1 MNAEMVELLN
11 STLDGLRLDAKCV
24 DATLHRH
31 FAYYDVKLGPK
42 CRLRQIENHSKEIA
56 LNLKSLSDPIVKT
69 LRQQGLV
76 RLQVVMGE
84 PEPLPL
90 LDLLKANPRPN
101 GILPFLLGETD
112 DGKVLWTDMA
122 QNPHMLIAGA
132 PGSGKSV
139 LLHNMITNAI
149 SLGNV
154 RLFLVDPK
162 GVEFVSYE
170 SAELSPI
177 INQVVYEYGAVLEM
191 LQNLVEIM
199 EQRYEMLR
207 AMNFQSVEQA
217 PDLFQPILVLIDEVT
232 DLMLKDGKQKRF
244 EKLII
249 QLAQKSRAAGIY
261 LVLATQHPSVKVL
274 TGLIKANFEA
284 RLACKVSSRTDS
296 QVILDQPGA
305 DFLVGRGDAI
315 IRNKIHDL
323 VRFQVAYVDTKDA
336 IWHYR
341 HTRPE

>member
-1 MNAEMVELLN
+1 MNKEMIDALN
-11 STLDGLRLDAKCV
+11 LAFAGLRLDAECV
-24 DATLHRH
+24 NATVHRH
-31 FAYYDVKLGPK
+31 FAFYDVRLGPK
-42 CRLRQIENHSKEIA
+42 CRLRQIENHAKEIA

-84 PEPLPL
+84 PTSLSL
-90 LDLLKANPRPN
+90 LDLIRDNPRPE

-112 DGKVLWTDMA
+112 DGKVLWADMA
-122 QNPHMLIAGA
+122 MNPHMLIAGA

-139 LLHNMITNAI
+139 LLHNMIANAI
-149 SLGNV
+149 SLKNV
-154 RLFLVDPK
+154 SLFLVDPK
-162 GVEFVSYE
+162 GVEFISYE
-170 SAELSPI
+170 VPELSYI
-177 INQVVYEYGAVLEM
+177 VNQVVYEYNAVLEM
-191 LQNLVEIM
+191 LENLVDIM
-199 EQRYEMLR
+199 DQRYEMLR
-207 AMNFQSVEQA
+207 AMNYQSVEQA
-217 PDLFQPILVLIDEVT
+217 PQLFKPILVLIDEVT
-232 DLMLKDGKQKRF
+232 DLMLKDGKSKRF

-305 DFLVGRGDAI
+305 DHLVGRGDAI
-315 IRNKIHDL
+315 IRSKIHDL
-323 VRFQVAYVDTKDA
+323 VRFQIAYVDTKSV
-336 IWHYR
+336 IEHYR
-341 HTRPE
+341 LAI